1 MIIGI
6 VGFIGSGKGTV
17 GSYLVKNHDF
27 SATSFAKTLKDA
39 TAAIFNWPRDL
50 LEGDTE
56 HSREWREQ
64 TDPWWSKKFGRPITP
79 RWVLQYIGTD
89 VMRMHFNS
97 NIWIWSVEKQIVES
111 GKNTVI
117 TDVRFPN
124 EIKMIED
131 MGGKVIWVRR
141 EKLPEWYG
149 MAQAAN
155 DPMFLHAPEAHD
167 EMVKLGVHPSE
178 WAWVGCKVDY
188 TIHNDGTLDDLYG
201 NVDRCLKELT

>member
-17 GSYLVKNHDF
+17 GNHLVEKHQY

-50 LEGDTE
+50 LEGDTPQ
-56 HSREWREQ
+56 SREWRE
-64 TDPWWSKKFGRPITP
+64 TVDPWWSKKFGRPITP

-111 GKNTVI
+111 GKNIVI

-124 EIKMIED
+124 EIDLIHKL
-131 MGGKVIWVRR
+131 GGRIVWVR
-141 EKLPEWYG
+141 KSQLPEWYDL
-149 MAQAAN
+149 ARAAN

-167 EMVKLGVHPSE
+167 EVTKLGVHPSE
-178 WAWVGCKVDY
+178 WEWVGCDVDY
-188 TIHNDGTLDDLYG
+188 TIYNDGTLEQLYE
-201 NVDRCLKELT
+201 NVDQCLKELT